1 MVSSSIHNDIFCF
14 YAQPPTERLHQII
27 ARTAKFVAKHGA
39 QSEIVLR
46 VKQGDNP
53 TFGFLM
59 PDHWLHPYFRFLIDR
74 QDLIEAQP
82 NAETEEK
89 KEGGSLM
96 LLGSV
101 YGEDDE
107 NEAKETPIGNNV
119 GISVVNPRSMSKSSA
134 SLEVSVMKDKV
145 HNKRHPLSVTKA
157 STRKRVAN
165 SGALPVVASKKPP
178 VSPVSSS
185 PVDESLVVEPPLAV
199 KEMVDR
205 IVEFVVR
212 NGKEVEAILIEQNR
226 TKFPF
231 LLSSNQYH
239 PYYLL
244 ALRKAQKVVCLFLF
258 SFKIFFSHF

>member
-1 MVSSSIHNDIFCF
+1 MF
-14 YAQPPTERLHQII
+14 YVQPPTEKLHQII
-27 ARTAKFVAKHGA
+27 ARTAKFVSKHGA

-59 PDHWLHPYFRFLIDR
+59 PDHFLHPYFRFLVDR

-82 NAETEEK
+82 NVETEEK

-107 NEAKETPIGNNV
+107 IEAKETPIGDNV
-119 GISVVNPRSMSKSSA
+119 GISAADPLSKSKSSA
-134 SLEVSVMKDKV
+134 SLEVSVMKEKV
-145 HNKRHPLSVTKA
+145 HSKKHSSSVTKA
-157 STRKRVAN
+157 SIRKRVAN
-165 SGALPVVASKKPP
+165 SGALPVVTSVKPP
-178 VSPVSSS
+178 VPPVSSS
-185 PVDESLVVEPPLAV
+185 PKDESLIAEPPLSV

-212 NGKEVEAILIEQNR
+212 NGKEVEAILLEQNR

-239 PYYLL
+239 PYYLM
-244 ALRKAQKVVCLFLF
+244 ALRKAQKVVCPFIYSFKTFFAYFLF
-258 SFKIFFSHF
+258 VFV